1 MKVSCPCGPQPPLAA
16 RTATNARRWHRW
28 AGVALG
34 LWLLLAGAA
43 AAATGAPLPTP
54 ATVAASAP
62 LAIQWEPIGPDTYHG
77 QLVLYAADGAIQPLH
92 IVRVPRD
99 NPYIRFETI
108 LGQDAVDGVEPVLA
122 RALERHGPGR
132 AVVAAVNAD
141 FFYSRPI
148 AGLPVGIHLQ
158 AGELAASP
166 SGQPAFGW
174 ADGGGP
180 VIAVPEMQARVW
192 LAGAGDTSPM
202 PGAEDVPAVWAI
214 DLINR
219 PISGLALALYT
230 PRLGPA
236 TPPIE
241 GTAVVVTGAD
251 QPLVPGKTY
260 SGTVAAREYG
270 SRTTPITLPIPPD
283 GVVLAARGPAEE
295 FLDLLPLGAAVHWE
309 VTLAPPFDAVQE
321 AVGGRPWLI
330 ADGQPLP
337 LDTRDPLV
345 TQRHPRTAIGYNE
358 REIFLVTVDGR
369 WEGEADGMTLWEL
382 QEFLLGLGVT
392 EALNLDGGGSTTMI
406 IRPPGASDP
415 QVVNR
420 PSDGQER
427 PVGNGLLVV
436 STAPPA
442 ELARLVL
449 EPAAGAALVGSL
461 MPIAVLGQD
470 EHFGPRRVFLSQV
483 EWTVTGDAGRM
494 GAGGTFSA
502 RQPGTA
508 RIEAAVGSIRAETV
522 VSVVDTVAAIT
533 VTPETVSLASGESIT
548 LQARAW
554 DAAGRPVWA
563 NPWQFRWTVEGD
575 AVRVDAGGQVRAVR
589 QGEAV
594 VTARLGDV
602 AAAARITVDRP
613 PEVLWGFD
621 EIGGWFATAIRAQ
634 AALAL
639 SGPGEPVLAG
649 AHAAKLTYDLR
660 AGGGGTAAAYVQA
673 PAPVPIPGRPR
684 AIGLWVYGDGS
695 GHWLRANYIDGDGNR
710 RVTDFTAV
718 GGLDWTGWRWVEAP
732 IDPDAPLPIL
742 FERVYVVEFEPARQ
756 GAGTLYLD
764 QLTALYGPAR
774 A

>member
-1 MKVSCPCGPQPPLAA
+1 
-16 RTATNARRWHRW
+16 
-28 AGVALG
+28 
-34 LWLLLAGAA
+34 
-43 AAATGAPLPTP
+43 
-54 ATVAASAP
+54 
-62 LAIQWEPIGPDTYHG
+62 
-77 QLVLYAADGAIQPLH
+77 
-92 IVRVPRD
+92 
-99 NPYIRFETI
+99 
-108 LGQDAVDGVEPVLA
+108 
-122 RALERHGPGR
+122 
-132 AVVAAVNAD
+132 
-141 FFYSRPI
+141 
-148 AGLPVGIHLQ
+148 
-158 AGELAASP
+158 
-166 SGQPAFGW
+166 
-174 ADGGGP
+174 
-180 VIAVPEMQARVW
+180 
-192 LAGAGDTSPM
+192 
-202 PGAEDVPAVWAI
+202 
-214 DLINR
+214 
-219 PISGLALALYT
+219 
-230 PRLGPA
+230 
-236 TPPIE
+236 
-241 GTAVVVTGAD
+241 
-251 QPLVPGKTY
+251 
-260 SGTVAAREYG
+260 
-270 SRTTPITLPIPPD
+270 
-283 GVVLAARGPAEE
+283 
-295 FLDLLPLGAAVHWE
+295 
-309 VTLAPPFDAVQE
+309 
-321 AVGGRPWLI
+321 
-330 ADGQPLP
+330 
-337 LDTRDPLV
+337 
-345 TQRHPRTAIGYNE
+345 
-358 REIFLVTVDGR
+358 
-369 WEGEADGMTLWEL
+369 
-382 QEFLLGLGVT
+382 
-392 EALNLDGGGSTTMI
+392 
-406 IRPPGASDP
+406 
-415 QVVNR
+415 
-420 PSDGQER
+420 
-427 PVGNGLLVV
+427 
-436 STAPPA
+436 
-442 ELARLVL
+442 
-449 EPAAGAALVGSL
+449 
-461 MPIAVLGQD
+461 
-470 EHFGPRRVFLSQV
+470 
-483 EWTVTGDAGRM
+483 M

-649 AHAAKLTYDLR
+649 AHTAKLTYDLR

-684 AIGLWVYGDGS
+684 ALGLWVYGDGS

-774 A
+774 E